1 MKHIEEARKARLKA
15 YSPYSK
21 CKVGAA
27 IELKDGSFIHG
38 ANIENASF
46 GLSNCAERSAIFSAM
61 SQGIDP
67 SQFKSLTVI
76 ANHNH
81 PVSPCGACRQVMYE
95 LLPDDCVITLA
106 NLDGQTKVMTKDE
119 LLPFGFKFEDTKRD
133 VS

>member
-1 MKHIEEARKARLKA
+1 MKHIEEAIKARLKA

-21 CKVGAA
+21 FKVGAA

-67 SQFKSLTVI
+67 NQFKSLTVI

>member
-1 MKHIEEARKARLKA
+1 MKQIEEAKKARLKA
-15 YSPYSK
+15 YTPYSK
-21 CKVGAA
+21 FKVGAA
-27 IELKDGSFIHG
+27 IELKDGSYIHG

-61 SQGIDP
+61 SQGVDP
-67 SQFKSLTVI
+67 SQFKSLTVV
-76 ANHNH
+76 ANHKH